1 MLCGLLVI
9 GGLML
14 AWTGLVPVPVTERR
28 TRTRRE
34 REPIPPQRL
43 AVIVAP
49 GVALLLLTRWP
60 VAAVGASVAAWFA
73 TSPALRQRNESA
85 DIADA
90 LTTWTEML
98 RDATG
103 T

>member
-9 GGLML
+9 GGLVL

-28 TRTRRE
+28 TRSRRE

-49 GVALLLLTRWP
+49 GVALL
-60 VAAVGASVAAWFA
+60 
-73 TSPALRQRNESA
+73 
-85 DIADA
+85 I
-90 LTTWTEML
+90 
-98 RDATG
+98 RDG
-103 T
+103 P